1 MDGQIWSLE
10 CDLNI
15 HKPGYITLSL
25 VSASCRAL
33 KLNPPHLV
41 EIKVELINIRE
52 PHLNI
57 KKTLALK
64 QLPSDKYSFSRFARI
79 EDVFNQGFIDST
91 GSINFRFQVKRYDL
105 HKKLQAANLKNFEMK
120 QKLMDMRQAERM
132 VLTRTKS
139 HIDMVTF
146 LEKYN
151 LA

>member
-1 MDGQIWSLE
+1 M
-10 CDLNI
+10 
-15 HKPGYITLSL
+15 SL

-33 KLNPPHLV
+33 KLNPPLLV

-64 QLPSDKYSFSRFARI
+64 QLPSDKYSFPRFARI
-79 EDVFNQGFIDST
+79 EDVFNQGFIDSS
-91 GSINFRFQVKRYDL
+91 GSINFRFQVKRHDM
-105 HKKLQAANLKNFEMK
+105 HKKLQAANAKNFEMK
-120 QKLMDMRQAERM
+120 QKLMYMRQAERM

-139 HIDMVTF
+139 HKDMVTF